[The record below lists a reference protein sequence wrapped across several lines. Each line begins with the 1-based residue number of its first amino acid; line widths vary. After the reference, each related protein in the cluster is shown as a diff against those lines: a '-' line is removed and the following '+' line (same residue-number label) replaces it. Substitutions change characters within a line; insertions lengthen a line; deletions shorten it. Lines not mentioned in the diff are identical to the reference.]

1 MKSPPELVLPWLTV
15 SLFLDQ
21 RFMIPCVQEL
31 LTTGRCVM
39 FGSRTR
45 FRIHSTEVNCQEL
58 EPTEDATLTDASL
71 TSDSI
76 AAQIDGFPWKP
87 RAIRLWN
94 FLGDKVTSRDEKILN
109 VFIVDLLRFC
119 VTPANK
125 FSTPAPSGGDKKM
138 LQVLKQLKKQGLQ
151 IPQVFI
157 TRQSVK
163 LLFS

>member
-1 MKSPPELVLPWLTV
+1 
-15 SLFLDQ
+15 
-21 RFMIPCVQEL
+21 MIPCVQEL

-58 EPTEDATLTDASL
+58 DAPLTDASL
-71 TSDSI
+71 TSDTI
-76 AAQIDGFPWKP
+76 AAQIDGFPWKS

-94 FLGDKVTSRDEKILN
+94 FLGDKVTSSDEKILN

-119 VTPANK
+119 VTPTNK
-125 FSTPAPSGGDKKM
+125 FSAPSGGDKKM
-138 LQVLKQLKKQGLQ
+138 LQVLKQLKKQGLK